1 MLLWLRESII
11 SFISRMKRC
20 NKQNIML
27 MIQIEE
33 TLKLLQSFFGQKLV
47 QQGRKLSM
55 DSQNSVDLLSLLRR
69 ILINSYIKA
78 EGPSSIVGHYN

>member
-1 MLLWLRESII
+1 
-11 SFISRMKRC
+11 
-20 NKQNIML
+20 ML

-69 ILINSYIKA
+69 ILINSYIKD
-78 EGPSSIVGHYN
+78 EGPSSIVDHYN

>member
-1 MLLWLRESII
+1 
-11 SFISRMKRC
+11 
-20 NKQNIML
+20 

-69 ILINSYIKA
+69 ILINSYIKD
-78 EGPSSIVGHYN
+78 EGPSSIVDHYN

>member
-1 MLLWLRESII
+1 
-11 SFISRMKRC
+11 
-20 NKQNIML
+20 ML

-78 EGPSSIVGHYN
+78 EGPSSIVGPYN

>member
-78 EGPSSIVGHYN
+78 EGPSSIVDHYN